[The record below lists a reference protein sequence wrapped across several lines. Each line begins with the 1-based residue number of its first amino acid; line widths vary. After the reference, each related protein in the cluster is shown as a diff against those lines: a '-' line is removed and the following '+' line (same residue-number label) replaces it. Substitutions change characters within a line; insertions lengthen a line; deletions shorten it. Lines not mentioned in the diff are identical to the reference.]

1 MPTINALPEHYIEF
15 HDSVLSS
22 VSSHE
27 GRVSIELGLACI
39 QKWERGGDRPNGTG
53 WSQPLTMRMKN
64 SSIKAIPAD
73 MPLDVWE
80 GEIEIDEIRSNR
92 LPRVE
97 AVLSGQ
103 ITLKLV
109 LVSGSI
115 LEVAGTELEMELHGI
130 AKYVEELPQ
139 EFDPENGAA

>member
-1 MPTINALPEHYIEF
+1 MPLINAVPEHYVEF
-15 HDSVLSS
+15 HDSVLCS

-27 GRVSIELGLACI
+27 GRVSIELGPAYI
-39 QKWERGGDRPNGTG
+39 QKWERGSERPNGTG

-64 SSIKAIPAD
+64 SNVKAIPTD

-80 GEIEIDEIRSNR
+80 GEIEIDEIRPNR

-109 LVSGSI
+109 LVSGST
-115 LEVAGTELEMELHGI
+115 LEIAGTELEMELHGI
-130 AKYVEELPQ
+130 ATYVEELPQ
-139 EFDPENGAA
+139 AFGPENGAA

>member
-1 MPTINALPEHYIEF
+1 
-15 HDSVLSS
+15 
-22 VSSHE
+22 
-27 GRVSIELGLACI
+27 
-39 QKWERGGDRPNGTG
+39 
-53 WSQPLTMRMKN
+53 MRMNN
-64 SSIKAIPAD
+64 SNIKAIPAD

-80 GEIEIDEIRSNR
+80 GEIEIGEIRPNQ

-109 LVSGSI
+109 LVSGST
-115 LEVAGTELEMELHGI
+115 LEIAGTELEMELHGI
-130 AKYVEELPQ
+130 AQYVEELPQ

>member
-1 MPTINALPEHYIEF
+1 
-15 HDSVLSS
+15 
-22 VSSHE
+22 
-27 GRVSIELGLACI
+27 
-39 QKWERGGDRPNGTG
+39 
-53 WSQPLTMRMKN
+53 MKN